1 MLCVNIINIIW
12 KKPWKIWVLSF
23 LVEKQQGEV
32 NAAFES
38 EVPGDEGTYY
48 TTVAS
53 ETYPE
58 NEAIIKAERDTVLNS
73 VPPPMSDDS
82 QLKVLYL

>member
-1 MLCVNIINIIW
+1 M
-12 KKPWKIWVLSF
+12 

-38 EVPGDEGTYY
+38 EVPSDGGTYY

-53 ETYPE
+53 DTYSD
-58 NEAIIKAERDTVLNS
+58 NAAIIKAENDTVLNS
-73 VPPPMSDDS
+73 VPPPLSDDS